1 MKRPGSCWAGE
12 WADRWRIMRD
22 LERRREAAMRRIAG
36 APAAEAWVPFG
47 HYREFR
53 FRAR

>member
-1 MKRPGSCWAGE
+1 MRRPGSCWADG
-12 WADRWRIMRD
+12 WADRWRIKRD
-22 LERRREAAMRRIAG
+22 IERRHEAARRRMAG
-36 APAAEAWVPFG
+36 DLDAEAWVPFG